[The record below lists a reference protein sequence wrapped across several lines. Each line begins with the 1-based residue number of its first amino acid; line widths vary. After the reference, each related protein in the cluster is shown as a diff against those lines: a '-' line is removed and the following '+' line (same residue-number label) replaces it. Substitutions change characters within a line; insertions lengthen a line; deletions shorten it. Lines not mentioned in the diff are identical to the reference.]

1 MLFHNFYFCLF
12 YINLILCHCNNVLK
26 KLEKKENKFI
36 EKNLIMFYFLILSL
50 VPNFPNKKKQWFI
63 KIFYIYLQT

>member
-36 EKNLIMFYFLILSL
+36 EKNLIVFYFF
-50 VPNFPNKKKQWFI
+50 NFIPSPLFPPFSQIKK
-63 KIFYIYLQT
+63 TMV

>member
-36 EKNLIMFYFLILSL
+36 EKNTTVFYFFNFIPSSHFFPL
-50 VPNFPNKKKQWFI
+50 FPNKKNNG
-63 KIFYIYLQT
+63 L